1 MASIRIARFHLV
13 ALLFAV
19 AAGSVAAQQTVTGR
33 VVDAESGT
41 PVPTAIV
48 VLLGVDSVAVTQT
61 LTDAGGAFALEVP
74 EAGSYLIQVSRI
86 GVGDFRS
93 SVFAVADGEELRF
106 EVTVPTAPVE
116 LEALVVEV
124 QGNRGRDDFRR
135 RMEEGSGI
143 FLDPG
148 DLALRQPV
156 ELVDL
161 FRDLDGVRVTWRTV
175 RVESGAFVPIPTV
188 QAGANDCMAYML
200 DEMPIRILPG
210 ENRSPLALF
219 PLSTLRP
226 DDIVAVEIY
235 RTMSEAPEELQN
247 RAFRGVWGRHGSY
260 REFSCGITVFRTK
273 PRW

>member
-1 MASIRIARFHLV
+1 MKPSMLGVAFAALFLAASRP
-13 ALLFAV
+13 AV
-19 AAGSVAAQQTVTGR
+19 AQQSVTGR
-33 VVDAESGT
+33 VIDEVSGT

-48 VLLGVDSVAVTQT
+48 VLLAVDSTAVTQT
-61 LTDAGGAFALEVP
+61 LSDVEGRFALEVP

-93 SVFAVADGEELRF
+93 SVFAVADGEDIRF
-106 EVTVPTAPVE
+106 EVTVPTTPVE
-116 LEALVVEV
+116 MTPLVVEV
-124 QGNRGRDDFRR
+124 QGDRGRDGFRR
-135 RMEEGSGI
+135 RMEAGRGI

-148 DLALRQPV
+148 DLAARDPV
-156 ELVDL
+156 ELVDF

-235 RTMSEAPEELQN
+235 RTMSEAPEELRN
-247 RAFRGVWGRHGSY
+247 RAFRGVWGRGGNY

>member
-1 MASIRIARFHLV
+1 MLAV
-13 ALLFAV
+13 ALLLA
-19 AAGSVAAQQTVTGR
+19 ATAGSTSAQQTVSGR

-48 VLLGVDSVAVTQT
+48 VLLAMDSVAVTQT
-61 LTDAGGAFALEVP
+61 ITDMGGAFLLEVP
-74 EAGSYLIQVSRI
+74 EPGSYLIQVSRI

-93 SVFAVADGEELRF
+93 TAFAVADGEAVQF
-106 EVTVPTAPVE
+106 EITVPTAPVE
-116 LEALVVEV
+116 LTGLVVEV
-124 QGNRGRDDFRR
+124 QGDRGSDRFRQ
-135 RMEEGSGI
+135 RMEEGRGL
-143 FLDPG
+143 FLTPA
-148 DLALRQPV
+148 DLALREPV

-210 ENRSPLALF
+210 ENRSPLQLF
-219 PLSTLRP
+219 PLSTLRA

-235 RTMSEAPEELQN
+235 RTMSEAPEELRN
-247 RAFRGVWGRHGSY
+247 RAFRGIWGRGGSY
-260 REFSCGITVFRTK
+260 QEFSCGITVFRTK